1 MIKLDNKTLVR
12 WLVISAVV
20 VVVMLALSV
29 WGATRPGLGEEVCT
43 HWNAAGVCDGW
54 GGKFLGFYL
63 LPLVMIGVVGLIAA
77 IPFIEPR
84 RSNLAMS
91 RTAYVALWAVLL
103 FYFLVLHVILVINAL
118 HEAGVVAFNLDV
130 GRLVPISVGVLFVV
144 IGNYLGKIR
153 SNYMMGIRTPWT
165 LASDLAWDKTHRLGG
180 KLFMLAGLLL
190 VLSSLFL
197 PVTWWVYVMLG
208 TLFPMIIFLF
218 VYSYLVWRN
227 DPKAHN
233 GITGNAG

>member
-1 MIKLDNKTLVR
+1 
-12 WLVISAVV
+12 
-20 VVVMLALSV
+20 
-29 WGATRPGLGEEVCT
+29 
-43 HWNAAGVCDGW
+43 
-54 GGKFLGFYL
+54 
-63 LPLVMIGVVGLIAA
+63 MIGVVGLIAA

-180 KLFMLAGLLL
+180 
-190 VLSSLFL
+190 
-197 PVTWWVYVMLG
+197 
-208 TLFPMIIFLF
+208 
-218 VYSYLVWRN
+218 
-227 DPKAHN
+227 
-233 GITGNAG
+233 